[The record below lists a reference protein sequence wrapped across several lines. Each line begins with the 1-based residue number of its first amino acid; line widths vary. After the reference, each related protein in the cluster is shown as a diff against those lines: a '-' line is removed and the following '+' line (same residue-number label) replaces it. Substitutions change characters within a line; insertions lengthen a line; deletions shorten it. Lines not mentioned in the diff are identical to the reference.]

1 MRMLLRT
8 EFPNGPFGDP
18 SLYIWQIDAPRALL
32 FDAGDLSRFT
42 TRQLLKVDHLFI
54 SHCHID
60 HFFGFDLFLRLH
72 IGSEKNITV
81 FGPPST
87 SEHVAGKLRGYTWNL
102 IHDQNLSFDVIDLDH
117 LNQSRLTTR
126 FHAKAG
132 FEATD
137 SRQESWNPSDP
148 IFDNGLYRIR
158 SALLD
163 HRTPCL
169 AYSIEERPSVR
180 VLKSVIDDLGLQAGP
195 WLEVL
200 KTAYLSG
207 MAEETV
213 LQIPRRNGETWV
225 IEANQLATQV
235 LEPRQRH
242 KLAYATDGAASRP
255 NRESLLQLVESAD
268 LFFCETC
275 FLNDDSDLA
284 RRTQHFTATFVAE
297 LARDARVKRL
307 APFHFSKRY
316 LKRPEVILKELSTR
330 FPGEILPL
338 VQEPRQLRL

>member
-81 FGPPST
+81 FGPPGT
-87 SEHVAGKLRGYTWNL
+87 SEHVAGKLHGYTWNL

-117 LNQSRLTTR
+117 LNKSRLTTR

-132 FEATD
+132 FEATE
-137 SRQESWNPSDP
+137 SRQEGWNAGDP
-148 IFDNGLYRIR
+148 IFDNGFYRIR

-163 HRTPCL
+163 HRTACL
-169 AYSIEERPSVR
+169 AYAVEERPSVKVR
-180 VLKSVIDDLGLQAGP
+180 KSMIDVLGLQTGP

-207 MAEETV
+207 ESGETV
-213 LQIPRRNGETWV
+213 LRVPKRNGETWTV
-225 IEANQLATQV
+225 GANHLATQV

-242 KLAYATDGAASRP
+242 KIAYATDGAASRP

-275 FLNDDSDLA
+275 FLSGDSDLA
-284 RRTQHFTATFVAE
+284 RKTQHFTADFVGE

-316 LKRPEVILKELSTR
+316 LRTPEVILKELSTR
-330 FPGEILPL
+330 FPGEIVPV
-338 VQEPRQLRL
+338 VQGPTQMRF